1 MFDENLTG
9 FLVVIAVTTAV
20 AVALGLVLSGDDST
34 DRSMPVSSNPGFT
47 TFEGEESMRAYIEQT
62 GGVANYRRRI
72 GSPSVTQEGVEQGV
86 TADTTSSESSRHSR
100 TNVQVKGVQEPDI
113 VKTDGESIFYN
124 RNRYGTGNLTVL
136 DALPVED
143 LNVSTTLQ
151 GGDNMFLAN
160 DTLVVIKDSAV
171 SGFDVSEP
179 SQPDR
184 IWSKSLNASIVT
196 ARLHNNRLF
205 FVTEDRVDY
214 DNPCPV
220 RPMSDTVIPCSR
232 IYHPRKPVNAETTY
246 SVMKADL
253 SSGNVID
260 ATSFV
265 GSRSNTVISMSR
277 DNVYVTYERR
287 TPRYERLTDFVT
299 GTGSALLDED
309 TRRRLQRLSEYN
321 ISERAKEVELEMIL
335 DEWRSGLDED
345 ERLELENEWR
355 NLHSNWTKKNM
366 RRYQTTGIARVG
378 TDSLDVEAQ
387 GRVPGSV
394 NDQFSLDEH
403 DGTLRVATTVDPS
416 FGRVDSEN
424 DVYTLSVD
432 SLQKQGD
439 VTGMGVNERIY
450 STRFLGEKGYV
461 VTFRR
466 IDPFHVL
473 DLSDP
478 ANPSLE
484 GELKL
489 PGFSSYLHP
498 LGNDTVLGVGE
509 EDGEVKAVLFD
520 VADPTNPTVKD
531 SYILDESWSAIRNT
545 HHAFLHDERHD
556 VFFLPASQGGY
567 VFSYDDGL
575 SLEKAVS
582 MKDVERAVYI
592 NDYLYVLGLEEI
604 TVLDE
609 ETWDR
614 VASLSLGELSDRII
628 DYPVEPIRR
637 IE

>member
-1 MFDENLTG
+1 
-9 FLVVIAVTTAV
+9 
-20 AVALGLVLSGDDST
+20 
-34 DRSMPVSSNPGFT
+34 
-47 TFEGEESMRAYIEQT
+47 
-62 GGVANYRRRI
+62 
-72 GSPSVTQEGVEQGV
+72 
-86 TADTTSSESSRHSR
+86 
-100 TNVQVKGVQEPDI
+100 
-113 VKTDGESIFYN
+113 
-124 RNRYGTGNLTVL
+124 
-136 DALPVED
+136 
-143 LNVSTTLQ
+143 
-151 GGDNMFLAN
+151 
-160 DTLVVIKDSAV
+160 
-171 SGFDVSEP
+171 
-179 SQPDR
+179 
-184 IWSKSLNASIVT
+184 
-196 ARLHNNRLF
+196 
-205 FVTEDRVDY
+205 
-214 DNPCPV
+214 
-220 RPMSDTVIPCSR
+220 
-232 IYHPRKPVNAETTY
+232 
-246 SVMKADL
+246 
-253 SSGNVID
+253 
-260 ATSFV
+260 
-265 GSRSNTVISMSR
+265 
-277 DNVYVTYERR
+277 
-287 TPRYERLTDFVT
+287 
-299 GTGSALLDED
+299 
-309 TRRRLQRLSEYN
+309 
-321 ISERAKEVELEMIL
+321 
-335 DEWRSGLDED
+335 
-345 ERLELENEWR
+345 
-355 NLHSNWTKKNM
+355 
-366 RRYQTTGIARVG
+366 
-378 TDSLDVEAQ
+378 
-387 GRVPGSV
+387 
-394 NDQFSLDEH
+394 
-403 DGTLRVATTVDPS
+403 
-416 FGRVDSEN
+416 
-424 DVYTLSVD
+424 
-432 SLQKQGD
+432 
-439 VTGMGVNERIY
+439 MGVNERIY
-450 STRFLGEKGYV
+450 STRFLGDKGYV

-489 PGFSSYLHP
+489 PGFSSYLHT